1 MIFKL
6 VKVKFYFATLHVSW
20 IPKHVIQ
27 QYNLLHWYA
36 TRYLWDVVV
45 SALTF
50 LLLQFDGDTSHWPS
64 LNTLHQVSDEP
75 VINKHFKYYLPIHC
89 RLLLFIDVV
98 KAMVVWGV
106 YVFEGGKGLYP
117 SDATHIDDKSYIV
130 LLCVNIKWYVKHK
143 VSTLACSEFFKSA
156 GPIDKTGKYFKCLVI
171 FLI

>member
-6 VKVKFYFATLHVSW
+6 VKDKFYFATLHVSW

-64 LNTLHQVSDEP
+64 LDTLHQVSDEP
-75 VINKHFKYYLPIHC
+75 VINKHYNYYLPIHC

-106 YVFEGGKGLYP
+106 MCLREEKACTLQMQ
-117 SDATHIDDKSYIV
+117 HIYRWQIIHCTV
-130 LLCVNIKWYVKHK
+130 MCQY
-143 VSTLACSEFFKSA
+143 
-156 GPIDKTGKYFKCLVI
+156 
-171 FLI
+171 

>member
-6 VKVKFYFATLHVSW
+6 VKDKFYFATLHVSW
-20 IPKHVIQ
+20 LPKHVIQ

-75 VINKHFKYYLPIHC
+75 VINKHFNHYLPIHC

-106 YVFEGGKGLYP
+106 YMFEGGKGLYP
-117 SDATHIDDKSYIV
+117 SDATHISMTNHTLY
-130 LLCVNIKWYVKHK
+130 CYV
-143 VSTLACSEFFKSA
+143 SILNDMLNTR
-156 GPIDKTGKYFKCLVI
+156 
-171 FLI
+171 

>member
-6 VKVKFYFATLHVSW
+6 VKDKFYFATLHVSW

-75 VINKHFKYYLPIHC
+75 VINKHFNYYLPIHC

-98 KAMVVWGV
+98 KAMVVWGCACV
-106 YVFEGGKGLYP
+106 WGRKRLVPFRCNTY
-117 SDATHIDDKSYIV
+117 INDKSYIV
-130 LLCVNIKWYVKHK
+130 LCQCVNIK
-143 VSTLACSEFFKSA
+143 
-156 GPIDKTGKYFKCLVI
+156 
-171 FLI
+171 